1 MDKFNLHYANRKIH
15 LVRLFIN
22 KMEFYKKYLPKGNIT
37 LILKGSRNILKFRW
51 FKGKRSKLKR
61 FDKQKL
67 KYLNS

>member
-1 MDKFNLHYANRKIH
+1 
-15 LVRLFIN
+15 
-22 KMEFYKKYLPKGNIT
+22 MEFYKKYLPKGNIT